1 MTTPLSIENRI
12 NKSLR
17 EIVTLEGVL
26 ECSES
31 HFWTQSPNVY
41 VGTILIRAHRN
52 ANESELLVKIYSI
65 FNSFITHLTV
75 QIEKDPDIDWFL
87 NSTTTPE
94 FVPIKTTPTKKDL
107 LNREI
112 EGKESGEKT
121 ELSAVM
127 EEQSD
132 ISEE

>member
-1 MTTPLSIENRI
+1 M
-12 NKSLR
+12 
-17 EIVTLEGVL
+17 

-31 HFWTQSPNVY
+31 HFWTQSPNIY

-94 FVPIKTTPTKKDL
+94 FVPIKTTPTKKDML
-107 LNREI
+107 KDSEI
-112 EGKESGEKT
+112 SGNGIDNKEDSGEKT
-121 ELSAVM
+121 ELSAVI

-132 ISEE
+132 FSEE